1 MDARPY
7 PVPDRLSK
15 PYWDAARENRL
26 LVQRCARSQRLIHP
40 PVAVCPCCS
49 SEDLEWVP
57 ISGRGKIYTFVVM
70 HDLRVRGFEERVP
83 YINVWV
89 EPDEQRDVL
98 LEANLVGIAPS
109 DVVVGL
115 PVEVFFESVGGGM
128 SLPQFRVAP

>member
-1 MDARPY
+1 VGAD
-7 PVPDRLSK
+7 
-15 PYWDAARENRL
+15 
-26 LVQRCARSQRLIHP
+26 QRA
-40 PVAVCPCCS
+40 
-49 SEDLEWVP
+49 
-57 ISGRGKIYTFVVM
+57 
-70 HDLRVRGFEERVP
+70 RGFEERVP

-98 LEANLVGIAPS
+98 LEANLVGMAPS